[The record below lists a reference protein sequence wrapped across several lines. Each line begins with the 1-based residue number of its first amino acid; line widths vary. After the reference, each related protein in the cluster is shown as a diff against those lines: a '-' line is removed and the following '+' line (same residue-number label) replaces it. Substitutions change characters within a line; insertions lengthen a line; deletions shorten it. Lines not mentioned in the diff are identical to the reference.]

1 MADAGPHRI
10 EDRPPSSERRIVT
23 ARAARAPI
31 VAGTIGNVV
40 EWYDFA
46 VYAYF
51 ASTIGGLFF
60 PSGIPG
66 RSLLLS
72 FAVFGVGFFMR
83 PLGGLFFGH
92 YGDTRGR
99 RNALAATI
107 ILMGISTFLI
117 GVLPIYDDIGLLAP
131 IALVVLRLLQG
142 FSAGGE
148 WAGVAA
154 FLVEHAH
161 PRRRG
166 LTGSWQQV
174 SVGAGFLAGSAV
186 ATVLT
191 STMQPEELLGWGWR
205 LPFLF
210 GLVVA
215 AVGLYLRLGIEDTP
229 RFVALERSGQVAR
242 APVAEAFVHHRRQ
255 LLTVVGF
262 TLSGTVAYY
271 VFLVYFPTYASTVL
285 GLPLRSA
292 SAINTIGLG
301 LFLVL
306 VPLVGALSDRIG
318 RKPLLLAH
326 AAGCAALAYPIFLMM
341 DSARSF
347 AAILAAQCV
356 GIVLQA
362 LFSGP
367 TPAAYA
373 EMFPTRVRY
382 TAISVPYNL
391 AVAGFGGTAPFLAT
405 YLVSTTGSHLSFTL
419 YLIAAAVVSFLV
431 YLFLPETHRSELR

>member
-1 MADAGPHRI
+1 MGRGG
-10 EDRPPSSERRIVT
+10 
-23 ARAARAPI
+23 RAPI

-60 PSGIPG
+60 PSGVPG

-83 PLGGLFFGH
+83 PLGGIFFGH

-107 ILMGISTFLI
+107 VLMGVSTFLI
-117 GVLPIYDDIGLLAP
+117 GILPTYEEIGLLAP
-131 IALVVLRLLQG
+131 VALVVFRLLQG

-154 FLVEHAH
+154 FLVEHA
-161 PRRRG
+161 PPGRRG

-174 SVGAGFLAGSAV
+174 SVGAGFLAGSAA
-186 ATVLT
+186 ATLMTSALT
-191 STMQPEELLGWGWR
+191 PEQLTGWGWR
-205 LPFLF
+205 LPFLL
-210 GLVVA
+210 GLGVA
-215 AVGLYLRLGIEDTP
+215 GVGLYLRLGIADTP
-229 RFVALERSGQVAR
+229 RFVALEEAGQVAR
-242 APVAEAFVHHRRQ
+242 APVAEAFVRHRRG

-285 GLPLRSA
+285 GLPLGTA
-292 SAINTIGLG
+292 SMINTIGLG

-306 VPLVGALSDRIG
+306 IPLVGGLSDRIG
-318 RKPLLLAH
+318 RRPLLLAH
-326 AAGCAALAYPIFLMM
+326 GAGCAVLAYPLFLAM
-341 DSARSF
+341 DSARTF
-347 AAILAAQCV
+347 AVVLTAQCV
-356 GIVLQA
+356 GIGLQA

-367 TPAAYA
+367 APAAYA

-382 TAISVPYNL
+382 TAISIPYNL
-391 AVAGFGGTAPFLAT
+391 AVAAFGGSAPFIAT
-405 YLVSTTGSHLSFTL
+405 YLVARTGHPLSFTF
-419 YLIAAAVVSFLV
+419 YLIAAGAVSFLV
-431 YLFLPETHRSELR
+431 YLSLEETHRAELR